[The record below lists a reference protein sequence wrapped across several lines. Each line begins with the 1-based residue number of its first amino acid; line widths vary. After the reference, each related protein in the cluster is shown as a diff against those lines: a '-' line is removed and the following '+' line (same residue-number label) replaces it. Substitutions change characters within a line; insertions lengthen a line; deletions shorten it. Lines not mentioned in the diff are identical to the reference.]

1 MRTRWGGFFR
11 PVATLTA
18 LVSFGTLLVAC
29 GSAPPPT
36 SHAVSHVKEPP
47 PSPDKPTPP
56 TAEAPRLAPLEP
68 THATV
73 ANRDLLSSLR
83 EAPLATSPVDSNLKG
98 DLASL
103 PQGGKG
109 DVRENYRAVAP
120 ATVIIRTPSG
130 LGTGVIIN
138 HTGWILTN
146 NHVIEGGE
154 REDFRIKVSVE
165 MGKLDKSGAME
176 RSNKLITAYVH
187 KADPVRDLAIIKLEG
202 THKDLPFIRPAAED
216 PAPGEPVA
224 SLGHAGSGLVWAIKD
239 GEVAAVGKLST
250 HLSQLVGLECGAGS
264 NSDERICERKKVM
277 MDGLKKVL
285 DHDKPLQVI
294 QSTCPNW
301 PGDSGGPLVNRANSL
316 VGLNS
321 FGYGNQEN
329 RSTFHV
335 HISEIRAFL
344 AEIPTQ
350 PADILPDPW
359 FDGGEDAT
367 IEDADLDG
375 HYDVLRTEGRVGM
388 ARFYDLDQNSL
399 STTPGKPD
407 VGALYGKRSFEAEV
421 IFLALNNASYAW
433 YDTDNDGK
441 FDVMLFDE
449 GSTGRMSRGYRVGK
463 GGRLGRDDSLGSG
476 TPMIRPDL
484 MPKKQDSD
492 SLTRLGTVTLGS
504 SMVASREPVEN
515 NLPDPLLGGGRDV
528 ELSDYDRDGQMDT
541 MATRSVYSRGYVFDV
556 DQLSLGTVTK
566 NDAARAL
573 LETKSVDAEAT
584 IIAQGQKL
592 WVYYDRNDDG
602 VFDFVALTPRIGT
615 GVAFEAYRIDKSGAR
630 VPTPENVGRKIMRP
644 KLLEKAPNAAKL
656 ARFSLRTL
664 SSNAIAIDDGL
675 GSFPDP
681 LHDAGS
687 FFSFGDPSSWS
698 TAFGSKTGWDKAILV
713 SAGLMSSSVVIDL
726 DKDSKPGNLSATQLA
741 STGKF
746 KGEFGFMHRDGAE
759 WTYYDTDQDG
769 KFDLIL
775 FTTRPAS
782 GNSERAF
789 RIDASGQV
797 SVDPALEN
805 GKMIRHSVFT
815 KKTTATLFKKLAAEL
830 FQARAIEP

>member
-1 MRTRWGGFFR
+1 MRTRRGGFLGTTAAW
-11 PVATLTA
+11 VTLA
-18 LVSFGTLLVAC
+18 AFGPLLGAC
-29 GSAPPPT
+29 GSSPPAPTNTAKPI
-36 SHAVSHVKEPP
+36 
-47 PSPDKPTPP
+47 PSPDKPTA

-68 THATV
+68 TRISVPT
-73 ANRDLLSSLR
+73 RDLLSSLR
-83 EAPLATSPVDSNLKG
+83 DAPLATSPVESSIKG

-120 ATVIIRTPSG
+120 ATVIIRTPGG

-202 THKDLPFIRPAAED
+202 SYKDLPFIRPASED

-264 NSDERICERKKVM
+264 DTDDSLCKRKKQM
-277 MDGLKKVL
+277 MDGLKKML

-301 PGDSGGPLVNRANSL
+301 PGDSGGPLVNRANAL

-321 FGYGNQEN
+321 FGYGNAEN
-329 RSTFHV
+329 RATFHV

-350 PADILPDPW
+350 PADIVPDPW
-359 FDGGEDAT
+359 FDGGDDAT

-375 HYDVLRTEGRVGM
+375 HYDVLRTEGRQGT
-388 ARFYDLDQNSL
+388 ARFFDLDQNSL
-399 STTPGKPD
+399 TTIAGKPD
-407 VGALYGKRSFEAEV
+407 VAAMYGKRSFDAEV

-433 YDTDNDGK
+433 YDTNDDGK
-441 FDVMLFDE
+441 LDVMLYDE
-449 GSTGRMSRGYRVGK
+449 GSSGRMSRGYRIGK
-463 GGRLGRDDSLGSG
+463 NGRLGRDDSLGTG

-484 MPKKQDSD
+484 MPKKNESD
-492 SLTRLGTVTLGS
+492 SLARLGMVTLGS
-504 SMVASREPVEN
+504 SMVAMGEPLEQ
-515 NLPDPLLGGGRDV
+515 NLPDPLLGGGRNV
-528 ELSDYDRDGQMDT
+528 ELSDFDRDGQMDT
-541 MATRSVYSRGYVFDV
+541 MATRSVYSRGYVFDI

-566 NDAARAL
+566 NDAAQAL
-573 LETKSVDAEAT
+573 LEAKSVDAEAT
-584 IIAQGQKL
+584 VIAQGAKL

-602 VFDFVALTPRIGT
+602 AFDLVAFTPRIGT
-615 GVAFEAYRIDKSGAR
+615 GVALEAFRIDKSGAK
-630 VPTPENVGRKIMRP
+630 TPAPEHVGRKIMRP
-644 KLLEKAPNAAKL
+644 KLLESASNAAKL
-656 ARFSLRTL
+656 ARFSIRALP
-664 SSNAIAIDDGL
+664 SSAVAIDDAQ

-681 LHDAGS
+681 LADGGVY
-687 FFSFGDPSSWS
+687 FSYGDPSRWS
-698 TAFGSKTGWDKAILV
+698 NAFGSKTGWDKAIIV
-713 SAGLMSSSVVIDL
+713 SAGITASALVVDV
-726 DKDSKPGNLSATQLA
+726 DKDSKVGKQSATQLA
-741 STGKF
+741 SSGNF
-746 KGEFGFMHRDGAE
+746 KPEFGFMHRDGAE

-769 KFDLIL
+769 KYDVIL
-775 FTTRPAS
+775 FTSHPTI
-782 GNSERAF
+782 GNAERAF
-789 RIDASGQV
+789 RIDPSGKV
-797 SVDPALEN
+797 SLDPSLEG
-805 GKMIRHSVFT
+805 GKMIRWSVFT
-815 KKTTATLFKKLAAEL
+815 KKATANQFKKLASEL
-830 FQARAIEP
+830 FQARAVEP

>member
-1 MRTRWGGFFR
+1 MRTRWGGFFS
-11 PVATLTA
+11 PLLPLTA
-18 LVSFGTLLVAC
+18 FVSCGSILIAC
-29 GSAPPPT
+29 GSAPPPA
-36 SHAVSHVKEPP
+36 SLAKNPA
-47 PSPDKPTPP
+47 PSPDKPAPT
-56 TAEAPRLAPLEP
+56 TAEAPRLAPLES

-73 ANRDLLSSLR
+73 ANHDLLSSIR
-83 EAPLATSPVDSNLKG
+83 EAPLATSPVDSNIKG

-176 RSNKLITAYVH
+176 RSNKLVTAYVH

-202 THKDLPFIRPAAED
+202 THKDLPYIRPAAED

-264 NSDERICERKKVM
+264 NSDEKVCERKKQM

-301 PGDSGGPLVNRANSL
+301 PGDSGGPLVNRANAL

-399 STTPGKPD
+399 ATQTGKPD
-407 VGALYGKRSFEAEV
+407 VGALYGKRSFDAEV

-441 FDVMLFDE
+441 FDVMLFDD
-449 GSTGRMSRGYRVGK
+449 GSTGRMSRGYRMGK

-484 MPKKQDSD
+484 MPKKQESD
-492 SLTRLGTVTLGS
+492 SLNRLGTVTLGT
-504 SMVASREPVEN
+504 SMVASKEPVEN

-566 NDAARAL
+566 NDAAREL
-573 LETKSVDAEAT
+573 LEKKSVDAEAT

-592 WVYYDRNDDG
+592 WIYYDRNDDG
-602 VFDFVALTPRIGT
+602 VFDFVTLTPRIGT

-630 VPTPENVGRKIMRP
+630 VPTPENIGRKMMRP
-644 KLLEKAPNAAKL
+644 KLLESGQNAAKL

-681 LHDAGS
+681 LGEGGVY
-687 FFSFGDPSSWS
+687 FSYGDPARWSS
-698 TAFGSKTGWDKAILV
+698 AFGSKTGWDKAIVV
-713 SAGLMSSSVVIDL
+713 SAGLTASSVTVDI
-726 DKDSKPGNLSATQLA
+726 DKDSKPGNVSATQLA
-741 STGKF
+741 SSGKF
-746 KGEFGFMHRDGAE
+746 KPEFAFMHRDGAE

-769 KFDLIL
+769 KYDLVL
-775 FTTRPAS
+775 FTTHPSS

-789 RIDASGQV
+789 RIDTSGKV
-797 SVDPALEN
+797 SIDSALEN
-805 GKMIRHSVFT
+805 GKMIRHSVFA
-815 KKTTATLFKKLAAEL
+815 KKPTAAQFKKLASEL
-830 FQARAIEP
+830 FQSRAIEP

>member
-1 MRTRWGGFFR
+1 MRTRWGGLLG
-11 PVATLTA
+11 ATA
-18 LVSFGTLLVAC
+18 LGLTLPLIAAC
-29 GSAPPPT
+29 GSAPPPST
-36 SHAVSHVKEPP
+36 NTAKPA
-47 PSPDKPTPP
+47 PSPDKPAA

-68 THATV
+68 TSTSV
-73 ANRDLLSSLR
+73 PTRDLLASLR
-83 EAPLATSPVDSNLKG
+83 DAPLATSPVNSSIKG

-103 PQGGKG
+103 PEGGKG
-109 DVRENYRAVAP
+109 DVRDNYRAVAP
-120 ATVIIRTPSG
+120 ATVIIRTPG
-130 LGTGVIIN
+130 GMGTGVIIN

-176 RSNKLITAYVH
+176 RSNKLITAWVH

-202 THKDLPFIRPAAED
+202 SYRDLPSIRPAPED

-250 HLSQLVGLECGAGS
+250 HLSQLVGLECGPGGDK
-264 NSDERICERKKVM
+264 DERMCQRKKQM
-277 MDGLKKVL
+277 FDGLKKVL

-301 PGDSGGPLVNRANSL
+301 PGDSGGPLVNRANAL

-350 PADILPDPW
+350 PADIVPDPW

-375 HYDVLRTEGRVGM
+375 HYDVLRTEGRTGM
-388 ARFYDLDQNSL
+388 ARFFDVDHNSL
-399 STTPGKPD
+399 PNATGKPD
-407 VGALYGKRSFEAEV
+407 VAALYGKRSFDAEV

-433 YDTDNDGK
+433 YDTDDDGK

-449 GSTGRMSRGYRVGK
+449 GSTGRMSRGFRIGK
-463 GGRLGRDDSLGSG
+463 NGRMGRDDALGSG

-484 MPKKQDSD
+484 MPKKPDSD
-492 SLTRLGTVTLGS
+492 SLARLGTVTLGG
-504 SMVASREPVEN
+504 SMVATREPIEQS
-515 NLPDPLLGGGRDV
+515 LPDPILGGGREV
-528 ELSDYDRDGQMDT
+528 ELSDLDRDGQMDT

-573 LETKSVDAEAT
+573 LEARSVDAEAT
-584 IIAQGQKL
+584 LVTQGQKL

-602 VFDFVALTPRIGT
+602 VFDLVAFTPRLGT
-615 GVAFEAYRIDKSGAR
+615 GVALEAYRIDKSGAK
-630 VPTPENVGRKIMRP
+630 VPAPEHVGRKIMRP
-644 KLLEKAPNAAKL
+644 KLLENAPHAGKL
-656 ARFSLRTL
+656 ARFSLRAL
-664 SSNAIAIDDGL
+664 PSAAIAIDDGL

-681 LHDAGS
+681 LGDGGVY
-687 FFSFGDPSSWS
+687 FSYGDPSRWS
-698 TAFGSKTGWDKAILV
+698 KEFGNKTGWDKAIIV
-713 SAGLMSSSVVIDL
+713 SAGLMASSLVVDV
-726 DKDSKPGNLSATQLA
+726 DKDSKPGNQSATQLA
-741 STGKF
+741 SSGKF
-746 KGEFGFMHRDGAE
+746 KPEFGFMHRDGAE

-769 KFDLIL
+769 KYDLVL
-775 FTTRPAS
+775 FTSRPNSGTTERAYRIEAS
-782 GNSERAF
+782 GK
-789 RIDASGQV
+789 V
-797 SVDPALEN
+797 SLDPSLEG
-805 GKMIRHSVFT
+805 GKMVRYSVFA
-815 KKTTATLFKKLAAEL
+815 KKPTANQFKKLAPEL
-830 FQARAIEP
+830 FQARSIEP